1 MLPGLYL
8 FIVSIQYSKWSCFLV
23 TLKNFVVF
31 LGKTQP
37 QNRVCLSEVRASFA
51 ILAEQA
57 LEKQEIIL
65 RNGKTRPF
73 TNLIKVHT
81 LNSYAGF
88 SHFRV

>member
-1 MLPGLYL
+1 MVL
-8 FIVSIQYSKWSCFLV
+8 FCSDFEEFRS
-23 TLKNFVVF
+23 F
-31 LGKTQP
+31 LGKAQP